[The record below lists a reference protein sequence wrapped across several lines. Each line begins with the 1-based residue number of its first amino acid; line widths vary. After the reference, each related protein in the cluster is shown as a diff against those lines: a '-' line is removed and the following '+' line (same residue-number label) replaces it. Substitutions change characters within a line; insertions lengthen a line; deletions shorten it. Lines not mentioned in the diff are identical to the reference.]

1 MLDARSAISRHRSA
15 ISGARVGGGSAV
27 RVGAG
32 VDGRGTAAS
41 EVTDARANLKSDAGD
56 PRGTLPSDAGDARA
70 ILNSEAGDARV
81 ILTSDAGDFGSGI
94 LGTLSESTSTC
105 FVRSSR

>member
-1 MLDARSAISRHRSA
+1 MLEARPAISRHRSA
-15 ISGARVGGGSAV
+15 VSGASVDGGSGV
-27 RVGAG
+27 LVGAG
-32 VDGRGTAAS
+32 LDGRATAAS

-56 PRGTLPSDAGDARA
+56 ARGRVPSDTGDARA
-70 ILNSEAGDARV
+70 ILNSEAGDARA